1 MINVLELV
9 LVLFLLVLNFGISA
23 FNAFSVGI
31 SWAEV
36 KQFGNIWQKLL
47 LGCGFIMSVC
57 GFMWCYTIVLAF
69 GCLAIGWVDAPT
81 AQAIL
86 NLGYLTIILPV
97 LGTGLAIMVNSWMA
111 FIRERSLLNGGL
123 AAWNTFA
130 MAWNTYSAISSVPG
144 VVESLFG
151 FLKGN
156 KGKDAIVIA
165 IVVVAIALG
174 FLTTLTIVRFS
185 ARLHAN
191 SLLDRRD
198 AMKVRGNGA

>member
-1 MINVLELV
+1 MLELI
-9 LVLFLLVLNFGISA
+9 LVLFLLALNFGISA

-57 GFMWCYTIVLAF
+57 GFMWCYGIVLAF
-69 GCLAIGWVDAPT
+69 GCLALGWIDVAM

-86 NLGYLTIILPV
+86 ELGYLTIILPV
-97 LGTGLAIMVNSWMA
+97 LGAGLAIMVDSWMA
-111 FIRERSLLNGGL
+111 FMRERSLLNGGF

-144 VVESLFG
+144 VVKDLLGFFG
-151 FLKGN
+151 GDKD
-156 KGKDAIVIA
+156 KDAIVVA
-165 IVVVAIALG
+165 IVIVALALG
-174 FLTTLTIVRFS
+174 FLTSLTIVRFS

-191 SLLDRRD
+191 SLLDRRN